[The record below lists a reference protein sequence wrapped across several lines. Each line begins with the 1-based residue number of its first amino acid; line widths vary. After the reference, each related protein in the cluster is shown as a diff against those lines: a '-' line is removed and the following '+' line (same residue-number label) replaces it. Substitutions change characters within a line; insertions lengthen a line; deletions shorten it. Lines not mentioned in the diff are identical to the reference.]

1 MCIVYVKF
9 GMLGEL
15 PVTSVCWK
23 VDWHCCLCVMFTMKV
38 NEQNRLRV
46 RPSQVYWGNHPLLRN
61 GANTWRTPPYQT
73 PLNRW
78 TTKPAK
84 PGHGQPCRGCYMVW
98 THRSLDMYRWHHP
111 KHHSSPKYP
120 FAHPPP
126 PHLRRRLKFCTH
138 KTFSPVVDRDSGWA
152 GGKGAS
158 LSPKYHRD
166 CDIRGQQEGK
176 K

>member
-1 MCIVYVKF
+1 
-9 GMLGEL
+9 
-15 PVTSVCWK
+15 
-23 VDWHCCLCVMFTMKV
+23 MKV

-61 GANTWRTPPYQT
+61 GADTWRTPPYRT

-126 PHLRRRLKFCTH
+126 FEEKVKIFVHIKRSVPWWTGTAVELE
-138 KTFSPVVDRDSGWA
+138 A
-152 GGKGAS
+152 KGQAS
-158 LSPKYHRD
+158 AQSTTGTVTLGANKKKK
-166 CDIRGQQEGK
+166 GK
-176 K
+176 KIKIHE

>member
-1 MCIVYVKF
+1 MEPTH
-9 GMLGEL
+9 GGLL
-15 PVTSVCWK
+15 P
-23 VDWHCCLCVMFTMKV
+23 
-38 NEQNRLRV
+38 
-46 RPSQVYWGNHPLLRN
+46 YW
-61 GANTWRTPPYQT
+61 T

-111 KHHSSPKYP
+111 KHHSSPMYP
-120 FAHPPP
+120 FVHPPP
-126 PHLRRRLKFCTH
+126 FEEKVAIFCTH
-138 KTFSPVVDRDSGWA
+138 KMFSPVVDRDSGWA
-152 GGKGAS
+152 GGKGAG

-176 K
+176 EENIMIREWFNILVILGNLEILEILDNFDILR